1 MILVVFIAG
10 HADDLDRMTGTL
22 CASPAHDAQGVLF
35 AMETVRLV
43 KFLSESAAE
52 LVERADTLGI
62 AESRRRLDEATEL
75 LALAARVMA
84 RHTAAQEETRR
95 AA

>member
-1 MILVVFIAG
+1 
-10 HADDLDRMTGTL
+10 
-22 CASPAHDAQGVLF
+22 
-35 AMETVRLV
+35 METVRLV

-52 LVERADTLGI
+52 LVERAGHLG
-62 AESRRRLDEATEL
+62 APRNRRHLDEAAEL

-84 RHTAAQEETRR
+84 RHTAAQEEARR